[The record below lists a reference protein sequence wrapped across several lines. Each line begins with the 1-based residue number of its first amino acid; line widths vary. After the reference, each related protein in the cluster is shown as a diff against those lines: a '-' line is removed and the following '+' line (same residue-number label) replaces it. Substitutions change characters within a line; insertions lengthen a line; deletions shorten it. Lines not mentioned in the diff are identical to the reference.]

1 MPYGRF
7 RGMKP
12 DFPQHNKTCVW
23 RKQQHF
29 LFRDSKDF
37 ASNTHPFLRSVF
49 AAHPCTLNV
58 FLCDSDNTDFYFSP
72 SACNN
77 RNLWSL
83 SLLSLLYLVLS
94 VPFWAGTLKRLT
106 LYFPR
111 LETVGFGGCR

>member
-37 ASNTHPFLRSVF
+37 AS
-49 AAHPCTLNV
+49 
-58 FLCDSDNTDFYFSP
+58 DTDFYFSP
-72 SACNN
+72 SGVQQQDIVE
-77 RNLWSL
+77 SFP
-83 SLLSLLYLVLS
+83 VVTP
-94 VPFWAGTLKRLT
+94 VPLCCLH
-106 LYFPR
+106 
-111 LETVGFGGCR
+111 